1 MQADPAPARE
11 GKKAEKRHSMF
22 LDVSSAREGK
32 KEEKRYSMFLCDEN
46 KSPSEMRERSNTFS
60 ASKLYFEKKTKN
72 KKQLVEDIEV
82 TQSEESLS
90 SSGSSRN
97 NLSKSVSKNSLLKI
111 FKIK

>member
-1 MQADPAPARE
+1 MQVESVRE
-11 GKKAEKRHSMF
+11 GNRVDKRHSMF
-22 LDVSSAREGK
+22 LSD
-32 KEEKRYSMFLCDEN
+32 DN
-46 KSPSEMRERSNTFS
+46 TSPNEMRERSNTFS

-72 KKQLVEDIEV
+72 KKQLVEDLEV

-111 FKIK
+111 FKMK